1 MSLRNASIE
10 RDYQLT
16 LDQLILLATQDLM
29 DWWRDSDDL
38 SFVDKRRMVQEPF
51 SEIVRVYGEE
61 ASSAAVDYLIA
72 QRSLDA
78 ELSGLQFPKLADPVA
93 YEQAAISA
101 RAATYVTDAK
111 LLSSTDPLVVGQVN
125 QVALNNLQ
133 KSLSRLV
140 LFQSR
145 ETVFQATQDA
155 GTAYA
160 RIPEVGACTFCL
172 MLASR
177 GAVYTK
183 ETVTVA
189 SSRSMRGYHDGCR
202 CLGVE
207 VKNESELPQ
216 INKDLIVAY
225 KEKTGPFAPKDEE
238 EKSTE

>member
-1 MSLRNASIE
+1 MALRNTSIE

-16 LDQLILLATQDLM
+16 LDQLILLATQDLL
-29 DWWRDSDDL
+29 DWWNDADEF
-38 SFVDKRRMVQEPF
+38 SFVDKRRMIEEPF
-51 SEIVRVYGEE
+51 AEIVRVYGAE
-61 ASSAAVDYLIA
+61 ASEAAVDYIVA
-72 QRSLDA
+72 QRSLDD
-78 ELSGLQFPKLADPVA
+78 ELSRLQFPMLAEPVA
-93 YEQAAISA
+93 YEQAVIAA
-101 RAATYVTDAK
+101 RAATYVPDAK
-111 LLSSTDPLVVGQVN
+111 MLSSTDPLVVGQIN
-125 QVALNNLQ
+125 QAAMTNLQ

-145 ETVFQATQDA
+145 ETVYQATRDA

-160 RIPEVGACTFCL
+160 RIPEPGACNFCL
-172 MLASR
+172 ILASR

-183 ETVTVA
+183 KTVTVA

-202 CLGVE
+202 CLGIE

-225 KEKTGPFAPKDEE
+225 KEKTGPFAPKDES

>member
-1 MSLRNASIE
+1 MALRNITIE
-10 RDYQLT
+10 NHYQLT
-16 LDQLILLATQDLM
+16 LDQLVLLATQDLL

-38 SFVDKRRMVQEPF
+38 SFVDKRRMVEEPF
-51 SEIVRVYGEE
+51 SEIVRVYGAE

-72 QRSLDA
+72 QRSLDD
-78 ELSGLQFPKLADPVA
+78 ELSGLQFPMLAEPVA
-93 YEQAAISA
+93 YEQAVIAA
-101 RAATYVTDAK
+101 RAATYVPDAEM
-111 LLSSTDPLVVGQVN
+111 LSSTDPLVIGQVN
-125 QVALNNLQ
+125 QVALNKLQ

-160 RIPEVGACTFCL
+160 RIPEIGACTFCL

-202 CLGVE
+202 CLGIE
-207 VKNESELPQ
+207 VKNKSELPQ
-216 INKDLIVAY
+216 INRDLEKAY
-225 KEKTGPFAPKDEE
+225 KDKTGPFAPKEDKDAAE
-238 EKSTE
+238 

>member
-1 MSLRNASIE
+1 MALRNASIE

-16 LDQLILLATQDLM
+16 LDQLVLLATQDLL
-29 DWWRDSDDL
+29 DWWADNDDL

-61 ASSAAVDYLIA
+61 ASSAAVDYIIA
-72 QRSLDA
+72 QRSLDD
-78 ELSGLQFPKLADPVA
+78 ELYRLQFPKLADPVA
-93 YEQAAISA
+93 YEQAAIAA
-101 RAATYVTDAK
+101 RAATYVPDAK
-111 LLSSTDPLVVGQVN
+111 MMSSIDPLVVGQVN

-145 ETVFQATQDA
+145 ETVFQATKDA

-160 RIPEVGACTFCL
+160 RIPEIGACTFCL

-207 VKNESELPQ
+207 IRDDSELPQ
-216 INKDLIVAY
+216 INRDLEKAY
-225 KEKTGPFAPKDEE
+225 REKTGPFAPKED
-238 EKSTE
+238 KDAD